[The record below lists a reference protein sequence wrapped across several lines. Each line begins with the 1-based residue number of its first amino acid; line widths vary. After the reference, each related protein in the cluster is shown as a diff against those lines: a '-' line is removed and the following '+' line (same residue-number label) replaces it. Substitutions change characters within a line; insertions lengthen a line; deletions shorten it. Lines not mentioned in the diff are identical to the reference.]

1 MRIELARACAVPE
14 RQMRCGFPCR
24 REGSIAWERSSVA
37 KCLGRLILAPFAMS
51 LARENTSRV
60 VDPSGKGKRKGRRR
74 TCQALSFGG
83 RCHIA

>member
-14 RQMRCGFPCR
+14 RQMRCGFPCHR
-24 REGSIAWERSSVA
+24 QRGCVAWERSSVA

-60 VDPSGKGKRKGRRR
+60 VDPSGKGKRKGRR
-74 TCQALSFGG
+74 TC
-83 RCHIA
+83 